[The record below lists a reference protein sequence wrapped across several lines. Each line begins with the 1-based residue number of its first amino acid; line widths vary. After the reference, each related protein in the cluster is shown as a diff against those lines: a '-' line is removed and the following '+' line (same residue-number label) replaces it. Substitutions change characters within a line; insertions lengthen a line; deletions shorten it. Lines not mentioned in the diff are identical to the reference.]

1 MKELTLFDVGLPE
14 VEEKK
19 EKKKGEAKKSV
30 KPAAAKSEAKK
41 PEKKPE
47 VKVTGE
53 WSIHFATESYTV
65 SDFVEEIPEE
75 GVTLEEVRVGM
86 ERLYNQFT
94 AARTKWDVD
103 EENNRLFPD
112 AFAGSK
118 GGGSQLRASFFPSL
132 ADYTDSQKS
141 RGYVGGSNG
150 QIYEVR
156 QSMIGQMVTP
166 AEEIPEYQP
175 VVPGFRYGLK
185 RIPGDI
191 LGQIISFFKKYT
203 EIGNF
208 EVMIRV
214 YYDVVEK
221 EYVVECPKQVV
232 TPVHIDCSYNPDF
245 IGRNSL
251 RYIPV
256 LEIHSHN
263 VMRAFFS
270 DEDNEDEKRY
280 GLYAVVG
287 RLNTETPEI
296 ILRAKANDSEVRVA
310 ISEVFEIEN
319 LELIDYPTEWES
331 NVTVKGIFL

>member
-1 MKELTLFDVGLPE
+1 MKDLTLFDVGLPP

-19 EKKKGEAKKSV
+19 EKKAEPKKSV
-30 KPAAAKSEAKK
+30 KPNGSSKSETKK

-75 GVTLEEVRVGM
+75 GVSLEEVRVGM

-118 GGGSQLRASFFPSL
+118 GGGSQLRASFFQSL
-132 ADYTDSQKS
+132 NDCNGSKNP
-141 RGYVGGSNG
+141 RNYVGGSNG

-156 QSMIGQMVTP
+156 QSLIGQMVTQ
-166 AEEIPEYQP
+166 AEKIPEYER
-175 VVPGFRYGLK
+175 VSPGFRYDLK
-185 RIPGDI
+185 RIPGEI
-191 LGQIISFFKKYT
+191 LGQIILFFKKYT

-214 YYDVVEK
+214 YYDAVDK
-221 EYVVECPKQVV
+221 DYVVECPQQVV
-232 TPVHIDCSYNPDF
+232 TPVRIDCSYNPDY

-270 DEDNEDEKRY
+270 DVDDEDEKRY

-287 RLNTETPEI
+287 RLDTDSPEI
-296 ILRAKANDSEVRVA
+296 ILRAKANDSQVRVPVD
-310 ISEVFEIEN
+310 EVFEIEN
-319 LELIDYPTEWES
+319 LTLNDYPIEWES
-331 NVTVKGIFL
+331 NVTLKGIFL

>member
-1 MKELTLFDVGLPE
+1 MKELTLFDVGLPA

-19 EKKKGEAKKSV
+19 EKKKEAPKKSA
-30 KPAAAKSEAKK
+30 KPAGTAAETKK

-65 SDFVEEIPEE
+65 NDFVEEIPEE

-86 ERLYNQFT
+86 ERLFNQFT

-132 ADYTDSQKS
+132 ADCTDSQKS
-141 RGYVGGSNG
+141 RSYVGGANG

-156 QSMIGQMVTP
+156 QSMIGQMVIP
-166 AEEIPEYQP
+166 AEEILEYEP
-175 VVPGFRYGLK
+175 VKPGFRFGLK
-185 RIPGDI
+185 RIPGEV

-221 EYVVECPKQVV
+221 EYVVECPKQLV
-232 TPVHIDCSYNPDF
+232 TPVHIDCSYNPDY

-263 VMRAFFS
+263 VMKAFFS
-270 DEDNEDEKRY
+270 DVDDEDEKRY

-287 RLNTETPEI
+287 RLNTDNPEI
-296 ILRAKANDSEVRVA
+296 ILRAKANDSQIGVP
-310 ISEVFEIEN
+310 IGEVFEIEN
-319 LELIDYPTEWES
+319 LVLTDYPKDWES